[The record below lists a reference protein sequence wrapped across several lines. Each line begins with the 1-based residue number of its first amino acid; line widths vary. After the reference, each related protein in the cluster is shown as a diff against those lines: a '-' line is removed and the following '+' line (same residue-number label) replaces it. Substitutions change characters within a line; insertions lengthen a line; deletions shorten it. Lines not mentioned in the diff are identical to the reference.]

1 MEPEYDDETL
11 LISRFYPVGIT
22 SHTQFLPA
30 EQGGV
35 VVDLKP
41 ARRRRNRKK
50 NKGGGDGGGGG
61 AVMRGNR
68 KLREEQVKMLEE
80 SFRSDRKLEPERK
93 ERLAAEVGLDGRQV
107 AVWFQNRRARW
118 KSKMLEEECSKL
130 RAEHQATV
138 TEKRRLEAELSKL
151 KVQLDEAE
159 KEIERI
165 KMEQRSGG
173 LRSNSPSSSLS
184 METVDPF
191 FLGDFGMEG
200 LDHVFNVLD
209 NTNNYI
215 HGLEWDNNIYYI

>member
-1 MEPEYDDETL
+1 
-11 LISRFYPVGIT
+11 
-22 SHTQFLPA
+22 
-30 EQGGV
+30 
-35 VVDLKP
+35 
-41 ARRRRNRKK
+41 
-50 NKGGGDGGGGG
+50 
-61 AVMRGNR
+61 MRGNR

-130 RAEHQATV
+130 RAEHYATV

-159 KEIERI
+159 KEIEKI
-165 KMEQRSGG
+165 NMWQQSGV

-191 FLGDFGMEG
+191 LLGDFGMEG

-209 NTNNYI
+209 DNNNNYNNYI